1 VARDAEADV
10 RAGRGRCKRQQLHH
24 AGVRALA
31 ARELSGAAH
40 RAEDRH
46 AEEVGQAVRLQG
58 EPDEAGQHVV
68 GGERMDGDG
77 AEGEPVASRLGV
89 AGSGAEVV
97 SGEAGGA
104 PEAEVD
110 AVIAKGCRDAVN
122 AYEGLRLAHQ
132 TIVAVVKATDA
143 GQCVGV
149 SKVSR
154 ECNVAGAYVDLSKA
168 AQEWAAA
175 FERIKEAK
183 R

>member
-1 VARDAEADV
+1 MNHRTKELLAP
-10 RAGRGRCKRQQLHH
+10 
-24 AGVRALA
+24 LA
-31 ARELSGAAH
+31 ASLMVSGAVLAGF
-40 RAEDRH
+40 ACGST
-46 AEEVGQAVRLQG
+46 APAKQAANVTH
-58 EPDEAGQHVV
+58 DV
-68 GGERMDGDG
+68 
-77 AEGEPVASRLGV
+77 GV
-89 AGSGAEVV
+89 AGAEYLEVECV
-97 SGEAGGA
+97 EPMRRATTQ
-104 PEAEVD
+104 AEVD